1 MYAYSYTHTHTHM
14 HTSFCPFIQCP
25 WCRERWGQKEKRA
38 SEDEMARW
46 QSLMQ
51 LTWTWAGVKRW
62 WGTGSLGALQ
72 SMVSQRARYDWVTE
86 QQHTHVHMYYIHIFI
101 YSGILFSY
109 KKDEI
114 WLCLF
119 AQDFFLFFND
129 CELEIMA
136 IIEVQFVCQILKTVG
151 YL

>member
-1 MYAYSYTHTHTHM
+1 MTVTDAIDM
-14 HTSFCPFIQCP
+14 NLGRRQ
-25 WCRERWGQKEKRA
+25 
-38 SEDEMARW
+38 EMVRDRDRNR
-46 QSLMQ
+46 
-51 LTWTWAGVKRW
+51 V
-62 WGTGSLGALQ
+62 Q
-72 SMVSQRARYDWVTE
+72 SMVSQRAGHNWVTE
-86 QQHTHVHMYYIHIFI
+86 QQHTHIHMYYIHI

-114 WLCLF
+114 WLRLF

-136 IIEVQFVCQILKTVG
+136 IIEVQFVCQILKMVG